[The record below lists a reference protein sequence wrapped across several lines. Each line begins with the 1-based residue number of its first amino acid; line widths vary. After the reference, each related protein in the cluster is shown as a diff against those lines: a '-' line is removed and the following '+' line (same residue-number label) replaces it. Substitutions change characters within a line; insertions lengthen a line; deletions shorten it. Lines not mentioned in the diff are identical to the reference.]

1 LISEPMTLI
10 TDYAL
15 ALITGALGLRL
26 VAQSAGQSSRRFWAL
41 AFLALAL
48 AAALGG
54 TYHGFALEALW
65 KPTVLT
71 IGIAS
76 FAMVVG
82 SAKATIGGALRT
94 ALIAAA
100 AVKLVLYSLWMLAHD
115 AYIWVVVDTGVA
127 LALVALL
134 HAIRWRSAEARWI
147 VFGVALSLAGAAVQ
161 ASGLALHRNFN
172 HNDLYHVV
180 QAAAMVLYYRGVRRL
195 ADRA

>member
-1 LISEPMTLI
+1 MTLA

-26 VAQSAGQSSRRFWAL
+26 IAQSAGESSRRFWAL

-54 TYHGFALEALW
+54 TYHGFAVQALW
-65 KPTVLT
+65 KPTLLA

-82 SAKATIGGALRT
+82 SATATTSGALRK
-94 ALIAAA
+94 ALLAA
-100 AVKLVLYSLWMLAHD
+100 AVVKLVVYSAWMLAHD
-115 AYIWVVVDTGVA
+115 DYIWVVADSGIA
-127 LALVALL
+127 LAVVALL
-134 HAIRWRSAEARWI
+134 HAVRWRSPEARWI
-147 VFGVALSLAGAAVQ
+147 LCGVALSLAAAAVQ
-161 ASGLALHRNFN
+161 ASGFALHPNFN

-180 QAAAMVLYYRGVRRL
+180 QAAAM
-195 ADRA
+195 A

>member
-1 LISEPMTLI
+1 VISEPMTLA

-26 VAQSAGQSSRRFWAL
+26 IAQSAGESSRRFWAL

-54 TYHGFALEALW
+54 TYHGFAVQALW
-65 KPTVLT
+65 KPTLLA

-82 SAKATIGGALRT
+82 SATATTSGALRR
-94 ALIAAA
+94 ALLAA
-100 AVKLVLYSLWMLAHD
+100 AVVKLVVYSAWMLAHD
-115 AYIWVVVDTGVA
+115 DYIWVVADSGIA
-127 LALVALL
+127 LAVVAVL
-134 HAIRWRSAEARWI
+134 HAVRWRSPEARWI
-147 VFGVALSLAGAAVQ
+147 LCGVALSFAAAAVQ
-161 ASGLALHRNFN
+161 ASGFALHRNFN

-180 QAAAMVLYYRGVRRL
+180 QAAAMVLYYWGARL
-195 ADRA
+195 SVDRA